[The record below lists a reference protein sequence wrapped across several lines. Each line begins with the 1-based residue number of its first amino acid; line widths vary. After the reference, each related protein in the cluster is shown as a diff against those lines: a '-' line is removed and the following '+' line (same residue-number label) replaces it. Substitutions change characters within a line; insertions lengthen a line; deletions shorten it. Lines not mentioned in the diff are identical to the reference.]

1 MKSLKSYISESIITE
16 AVRGID
22 KEILKREYRYPQ
34 FPRTWKPKFSDPS
47 ATVPNLPTRVLK
59 SIAADIFG
67 CRYGN
72 LGSEA
77 GNMPEYNMFN
87 AMHVKQMVFK
97 TSVEDELKKHGIV
110 VPVASYTADTD
121 LGPQMIY
128 YLTAEGEE
136 LLEEIIF
143 K

>member
-1 MKSLKSYISESIITE
+1 MKHLFEYITE
-16 AVRGID
+16 AIGRTD
-22 KEILKREYRYPQ
+22 PEILKKEYRQPQ
-34 FPRTWKPKFSDPS
+34 FPRTWKPKSPGPR
-47 ATVPNLPTRVLK
+47 ATMPKLSTRVLK

-77 GNMPEYNMFN
+77 GSMPEYNMFN

-97 TSVEDELKKHGIV
+97 TSVEEELGKHGIV
-110 VPVASYTADTD
+110 VPVTSYTADTD
-121 LGPQMIY
+121 LGPQLIY

-136 LLEEIIF
+136 LLEEILS

>member
-1 MKSLKSYISESIITE
+1 MKHLSEYINESIGRT
-16 AVRGID
+16 D
-22 KEILKREYRYPQ
+22 LEILKKEYRQPQ
-34 FPRTWKPKFSDPS
+34 FPRTWKPKFKGPS
-47 ATVPNLPTRVLK
+47 ATMPNLPVRTLK

-77 GNMPEYNMFN
+77 GSIPEYNMFN

-97 TSVEDELKKHGIV
+97 TSVEEELKKHGIA
-110 VPVASYTADTD
+110 VPVTSYTADTD
-121 LGPQMIY
+121 LGPQLIY
-128 YLTAEGEE
+128 YLTPEGEE
-136 LLEEIIF
+136 LLEEILS

>member
-1 MKSLKSYISESIITE
+1 MKHLSEYITE
-16 AVRGID
+16 AIGRTD
-22 KEILKREYRYPQ
+22 PEILKREYRQPQ
-34 FPRTWKPKFSDPS
+34 FPRTWKPKFNGPS
-47 ATVPNLPTRVLK
+47 ATMPKLSTRVLK
-59 SIAADIFG
+59 SIATDIFG

-77 GNMPEYNMFN
+77 GSMPEYNMFN

-97 TSVEDELKKHGIV
+97 TSVEDELEKHGIV
-110 VPVASYTADTD
+110 VPVTSYTADTD
-121 LGPQMIY
+121 LGPQLIY

-136 LLEEIIF
+136 LLEEIIS

>member
-1 MKSLKSYISESIITE
+1 MKHLSEYITE
-16 AVRGID
+16 AIGRTD
-22 KEILKREYRYPQ
+22 PEILKREYRQPQ
-34 FPRTWKPKFSDPS
+34 FPKTWKPKSPGPS
-47 ATVPNLPTRVLK
+47 ATMPKLSIRVLK
-59 SIAADIFG
+59 SIATDIFG

-77 GNMPEYNMFN
+77 GSMPEYNMFN

-97 TSVEDELKKHGIV
+97 TSIEEELVKHGIV
-110 VPVASYTADTD
+110 VPVTSYTADTD
-121 LGPQMIY
+121 LGPQLIY

-136 LLEEIIF
+136 LLEEILS

>member
-1 MKSLKSYISESIITE
+1 MKHLSEYITESIGRT
-16 AVRGID
+16 D
-22 KEILKREYRYPQ
+22 PEILKREYRQPQ
-34 FPRTWKPKFSDPS
+34 FPRTWKPKSPGPR
-47 ATVPNLPTRVLK
+47 ATMPKLSTRVLK

-77 GNMPEYNMFN
+77 GSMPEYNMFN
-87 AMHVKQMVFK
+87 AMHVKQMMFK
-97 TSVEDELKKHGIV
+97 TSTEDELEKHGIV
-110 VPVASYTADTD
+110 VPVTSYTADTD
-121 LGPQMIY
+121 LGPQLIY

-136 LLEEIIF
+136 LLEEILS

>member
-1 MKSLKSYISESIITE
+1 MKHLSEYITE
-16 AVRGID
+16 AID
-22 KEILKREYRYPQ
+22 RVDPKILEREYRQPQ
-34 FPRTWKPKFSDPS
+34 FPRTWKPKWVGPS
-47 ATVPNLPTRVLK
+47 ATMPKLPVRVLK

-77 GNMPEYNMFN
+77 GSMPEYNMFN

-97 TSVEDELKKHGIV
+97 TSVEEELKKHAIV
-110 VPVASYTADTD
+110 VPVTSYTADTD
-121 LGPQMIY
+121 LGPQLIY

-136 LLEEIIF
+136 LLEEILS